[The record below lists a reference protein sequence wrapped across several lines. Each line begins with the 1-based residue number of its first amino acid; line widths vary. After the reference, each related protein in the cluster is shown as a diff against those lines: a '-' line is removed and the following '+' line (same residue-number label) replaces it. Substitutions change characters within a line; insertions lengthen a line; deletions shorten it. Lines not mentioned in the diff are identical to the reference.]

1 MKNNSIIPALI
12 FACLCQISY
21 GQETEKIKTGW
32 NLGALPTISFD
43 TDLGFQYGALVNLY
57 HYGDGTRY
65 PRYNHSLYFEVSRY
79 TRGSG
84 INRFF
89 YDSDQLV
96 KGIRTTFDLSYIT
109 DPKLDFFG
117 FNGYET
123 SYNAAFVDEDNT
135 ADYISRVFYAH
146 DRKMFRTKVDL
157 VGKLSGENLNWIAG
171 FAIYNFKS
179 GAVDREKYDMPEAE
193 TLYEKYI
200 NWGIIKD
207 GEKDGGWVNYLKA
220 GLAYDTRDNEPNPM
234 KGLWT
239 EAVIQTAP
247 GFLGNGDFGHTKF
260 ALTHRQYFTIIEKN
274 LSFAYRLAYQQT
286 LGGKAPFYA
295 QPLVI
300 TSFLKGST
308 SQGLGGS
315 KTLRGIARNRV
326 VGDGFLYGNVELRWK
341 FVRFIA
347 LNQNI
352 YLALNPFW
360 DFGVITQPIDL
371 GVNVNSLDWG
381 AEFLKTDFFTGEK
394 DKLHHSLGAGLKIA
408 MNENFIISVDMGK
421 ALNEQD
427 GNMGF
432 YIGLNFLY

>member
-371 GVNVNSLDWG
+371 GVDVNSLDWG

>member
-1 MKNNSIIPALI
+1 
-12 FACLCQISY
+12 
-21 GQETEKIKTGW
+21 
-32 NLGALPTISFD
+32 
-43 TDLGFQYGALVNLY
+43 
-57 HYGDGTRY
+57 
-65 PRYNHSLYFEVSRY
+65 
-79 TRGSG
+79 
-84 INRFF
+84 
-89 YDSDQLV
+89 
-96 KGIRTTFDLSYIT
+96 
-109 DPKLDFFG
+109 
-117 FNGYET
+117 
-123 SYNAAFVDEDNT
+123 
-135 ADYISRVFYAH
+135 
-146 DRKMFRTKVDL
+146 
-157 VGKLSGENLNWIAG
+157 
-171 FAIYNFKS
+171 
-179 GAVDREKYDMPEAE
+179 
-193 TLYEKYI
+193 
-200 NWGIIKD
+200 
-207 GEKDGGWVNYLKA
+207 
-220 GLAYDTRDNEPNPM
+220 M

-239 EAVIQTAP
+239 EAVIQAAP

-260 ALTHRQYFTIIEKN
+260 ALTHRQYFTIIKKN

-286 LGGKAPFYA
+286 LGGKVPFYA

-315 KTLRGIARNRV
+315 KTLRGISRNRI

-371 GVNVNSLDWG
+371 DVDMSSVDWG
-381 AEFLKTDFFTGEK
+381 TEFVKADFFTGEK

-408 MNENFIISVDMGK
+408 MNENFVISLDIGK

-427 GNMGF
+427 GNMGV